1 MNIKDCMNTKVCF
14 CTPSTKISDVA
25 KLMKDNHIGCV
36 PVCNDSKEIVGL
48 VTDRD
53 IILRSV
59 ACDKDAKTTP
69 ISDIMTC
76 DVCCCD
82 CNKDVSDATQLM
94 ADWQI
99 RRIPVVENN
108 KIVGILTLGDITND
122 KTINNKQVEQTMGCI
137 CECGCDAK
145 NAE

>member
-1 MNIKDCMNTKVCF
+1 MNVKECMKKEVCY
-14 CTPSTKISDVA
+14 CTPSTKIIDVA
-25 KLMKDNHIGCV
+25 KLMKDNHVGCI
-36 PVCNDSKEIVGL
+36 PVCDDSKEIVGL

-59 ACDKDAKTTP
+59 ACDKDVNTTP

-82 CNKDVSDATQLM
+82 CNKEVSEATKLM
-94 ADWQI
+94 SDLQI
-99 RRIPVVENN
+99 RRIPIVDEN
-108 KIVGILTLGDITND
+108 KVIGILTLGDIAND
-122 KTINNKQVEQTMGCI
+122 KGINNTEVEKTVGCI
-137 CECGCDAK
+137 CDCGKHAK

>member
-1 MNIKDCMNTKVCF
+1 MNIRDCMNTNVCY
-14 CTPSTKISDVA
+14 CNPSTKISDVA
-25 KLMKDNHIGCV
+25 KLMKDNHVGCI

-59 ACDKDAKTTP
+59 ACDKDANTTP

-82 CNKDVSDATQLM
+82 CNKDVLDATHLM
-94 ADWQI
+94 SDLQI
-99 RRIPVVENN
+99 RRIPVVEDN

-122 KTINNKQVEQTMGCI
+122 KGIAPKEVEHTMGCI
-137 CECGCDAK
+137 CDCGCDAK